1 MLSAINAR
9 VEGSMLG
16 IVLPEE
22 TSPNLQD
29 LADGVTAKV
38 TVLVQPG
45 SDQACLV
52 GMNAILKL
60 GIRLLHSNG
69 IPVCAEVDQVATR
82 PVRLVQTC
90 TLPGRK
96 GRFLDVA
103 MDGGFEEGTGV
114 LFEPDNRVLGLS
126 SSEDLLTAGPGGK
139 LFRIID
145 TARLRWRNN

>member
-52 GMNAILKL
+52 GMNAIPKL
-60 GIRLLHSNG
+60 GIRLLRSNG
-69 IPVCAEVDQVATR
+69 TPVWCCSGSSGHRAKDIYCSLSPDLHSSR
-82 PVRLVQTC
+82 
-90 TLPGRK
+90 
-96 GRFLDVA
+96 
-103 MDGGFEEGTGV
+103 EEGTISGCCYGWWFRGRPGV
-114 LFEPDNRVLGLS
+114 
-126 SSEDLLTAGPGGK
+126 
-139 LFRIID
+139 
-145 TARLRWRNN
+145 